1 MIDQNVGKKDWAKQR
16 PEVFALDGDPPEEP
30 ILWTPITGE
39 SHGQMRKRLL
49 AWAGEADF
57 QLTEILKALFF
68 QYPRALPVL
77 VLADHLGVMADESL
91 NKLLAHLEALGL
103 VQIDDRSVPH
113 VQATDSLFSSHEQ
126 RIDR

>member
-1 MIDQNVGKKDWAKQR
+1 MMDQNVGKKDWAKQR
-16 PEVFALDGDPPEEP
+16 PEVFTLDGDPPEEP

-57 QLTEILKALFF
+57 QLAEILKALFLR
-68 QYPRALPVL
+68 YPRALPVL
-77 VLADHLGVMADESL
+77 MLADHLGVMADESL

-103 VQIDDRSVPH
+103 VQTDDRDEQH
-113 VQATDSLFSSHEQ
+113 VKATDSLFDTHEQ
-126 RIDR
+126 RYDR